1 MYNRVWCFLNHGR
14 FEKCR
19 ISVGVLNLIINSQ
32 IKPVF
37 LNSYINN
44 LILTDFS
51 LKSKLQFVPLLT
63 DNGLPRFHRWFGF
76 KDQSIANY
84 LDYCEGHSFFL
95 WIKAASAD
103 VSDLVLIVK
112 PAHTRSTKPIYKVSE
127 SKIINYDAFQWILN
141 SK

>member
-63 DNGLPRFHRWFGF
+63 DNGLPRFHRWL
-76 KDQSIANY
+76 DQSIANY

-95 WIKAASAD
+95 WIEAASAD
-103 VSDLVLIVK
+103 VSDLVLIAK

-127 SKIINYDAFQWILN
+127 SKIINYEAFKWILN
-141 SK
+141 IK